1 MEKIKILKRT
11 VRLVVSA
18 GASVIVKQLIENNV
32 EAERTIDKMTV
43 PIASVAIGGAV
54 GNYAGNYT
62 DAFIDEAVK
71 TVNEIKNKNKTKP
84 NTDN

>member
-1 MEKIKILKRT
+1 MEKIKILKRAI
-11 VRLVVSA
+11 RIAVSA
-18 GASVIVKQLIENNV
+18 GTSVIVRQLIENNV

-62 DAFIDEAVK
+62 DAFVDEIVK
-71 TVNEIKNKNKTKP
+71 TVNEIKNKTKP
-84 NTDN
+84 NPED

>member
-1 MEKIKILKRT
+1 MEKIKILKRA
-11 VRLVVSA
+11 VRIAVSA
-18 GASVIVKQLIENNV
+18 GASVIVRQLIENNV

-43 PIASVAIGGAV
+43 PIASLAIGGAV

-71 TVNEIKNKNKTKP
+71 TVNEIKNKTKP